1 MIENDINDDTLKLP
15 LCNGL
20 AEVNL
25 PIYGLCYKH
34 MMSVNY
40 APSVVNKLKA
50 LLTDDINTQW
60 MIENDINDDT
70 FNTLVV

>member
-25 PIYGLCYKH
+25 PIMAC
-34 MMSVNY
+34 V
-40 APSVVNKLKA
+40 
-50 LLTDDINTQW
+50 IN
-60 MIENDINDDT
+60 I
-70 FNTLVV
+70 

>member
-34 MMSVNY
+34 VMIVNY
-40 APSVVNKLKA
+40 ASSIVNKLKD
-50 LLTDDINTQW
+50 LLTDDI
-60 MIENDINDDT
+60 
-70 FNTLVV
+70 